1 MAEPTK
7 PSTRSS
13 GVLLH
18 PTSLP
23 GPFGIGDL
31 GPAALAWIDAL
42 VQAKQSWWQIL
53 PLGPTSYGDSP
64 YQSFSSFA
72 GNPCLVSPQ
81 ILREEG
87 LIDEADWSGAR
98 FSPTQIDFGPVIDF
112 KKRLLERAWRNFR
125 AGRAAALKS
134 AFESFRRD
142 QESWLP
148 DYALFMALKDR
159 HDGDSWQKWSND
171 LRMRKTAALDKAR
184 ADLAEEIGR
193 HAFAQFLF
201 FRQWKTVR
209 DYAHS
214 RGVKII
220 GDIPIFVAGDSSDVW
235 ASPQL
240 FQLDADRR
248 PKVVAGVPPDYF
260 NADGQLWGNPLY
272 DWKALQGTDFAWW
285 RKRLRATLGMV
296 DLVRL
301 DHFRGFESYWEI
313 PADSVTARIGRWVPG
328 PGAALLKSL
337 RADLGPLPIIAEDLG
352 VITPAV
358 DALRREF
365 DLPGMRVLQFAFGG
379 DFRSPYL
386 PHNYVADTV
395 VYTGTHDNDTCQG
408 WYQTADEATRD
419 HVRRYLARDG
429 SDIAWDLV
437 RAAWSSVAELAI
449 APLQDLLNLGND
461 ARMNFPG
468 KPQGNWGWRFENH
481 QLNAWTLSRLADLT
495 WLYQRA
501 RA

>member
-1 MAEPTK
+1 MLF
-7 PSTRSS
+7 RS
-13 GVLLH
+13 
-18 PTSLP
+18 
-23 GPFGIGDL
+23 
-31 GPAALAWIDAL
+31 
-42 VQAKQSWWQIL
+42 
-53 PLGPTSYGDSP
+53 
-64 YQSFSSFA
+64 
-72 GNPCLVSPQ
+72 
-81 ILREEG
+81 
-87 LIDEADWSGAR
+87 
-98 FSPTQIDFGPVIDF
+98 
-112 KKRLLERAWRNFR
+112 
-125 AGRAAALKS
+125 
-134 AFESFRRD
+134 
-142 QESWLP
+142 
-148 DYALFMALKDR
+148 
-159 HDGDSWQKWSND
+159 
-171 LRMRKTAALDKAR
+171 
-184 ADLAEEIGR
+184 
-193 HAFAQFLF
+193 
-201 FRQWKTVR
+201 
-209 DYAHS
+209 
-214 RGVKII
+214 
-220 GDIPIFVAGDSSDVW
+220 
-235 ASPQL
+235 
-240 FQLDADRR
+240 
-248 PKVVAGVPPDYF
+248 PDYF

-313 PADSVTARIGRWVPG
+313 PADSVTARVGRWVPG

-386 PHNYVADTV
+386 PHNYVVDTV